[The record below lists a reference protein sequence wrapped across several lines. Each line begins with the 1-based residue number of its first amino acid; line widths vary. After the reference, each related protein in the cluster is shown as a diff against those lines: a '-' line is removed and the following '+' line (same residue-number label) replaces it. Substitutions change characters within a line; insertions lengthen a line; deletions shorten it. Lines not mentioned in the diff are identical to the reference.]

1 MKYLTPPVG
10 NTDLSQDQIAQ
21 FNENGFLVI
30 DDVFTNEEVETL
42 REAAASPDIVKE
54 IEARDFENRTVHL
67 LSLAARHPAFLE
79 LAKDKRII
87 DRIKPFIGLDIQ
99 LQHSK
104 LTTKPPTKG
113 KGPFAWHQDFAYFPH
128 TNTDLVA
135 VMIMLD
141 DATPE
146 NGCMQMVKGS
156 HKLGLRNHIQD
167 GIFTGGCQESEL
179 WSDPDQIAFITPKAG
194 GISIHHCLALHGSE
208 VNQSGKPRRGIVYQ
222 YRADDAY
229 QLADNIWED
238 TGLLMCGQYKEQVRC
253 EPSVIQLPKRHREP
267 PFGSV
272 WNQDGELARKRDYF
286 E

>member
-1 MKYLTPPVG
+1 MASLTEPQ
-10 NTDLSQDQIAQ
+10 NAELSQSEIAQ
-21 FNENGFLVI
+21 FQEDGFLVI
-30 DDVFTNEEVETL
+30 DNVFSPEEVETL
-42 REAAASPDIVKE
+42 RQATQNPAIIEE
-54 IEARDFENRTVHL
+54 IKKRDYENTTVHL
-67 LSLAARHPAFLE
+67 LSLAARHPAFLA
-79 LAKDKRII
+79 LAKDPRII
-87 DRIKPFIGLDIQ
+87 NRIKPFIGPDIQ

-113 KGPFAWHQDFAYFPH
+113 KGPFAWHQDFAFFPH

-135 VMIMLD
+135 VMVMLD

-156 HKLGLRNHIQD
+156 YKLGLRNHIKD
-167 GIFTGGCQESEL
+167 GIFTGGCQEPEL
-179 WSDPDQIAFITPKAG
+179 WADKEKITYITPKAG
-194 GISIHHCLALHGSE
+194 GISIHHCLSLHGSE
-208 VNQSGKPRRGIVYQ
+208 VNQSGKPRRGIVFQ

-238 TGLLMCGQYKEQVRC
+238 TGLLMCGQYKEHVRC
-253 EPSVIQLPKRHREP
+253 EPNIIQLPKRHREQ

-272 WNQDGELARKRDYF
+272 WNQDGELARKRNYF

>member
-1 MKYLTPPVG
+1 MPNTTSTPQELT
-10 NTDLSQDQIAQ
+10 NQEIEQ
-21 FNENGFLVI
+21 FNADGFLVI
-30 DDVFTNEEVETL
+30 DDVFTSEEVENL
-42 REAAASPDIVKE
+42 RQAAQDPE
-54 IEARDFENRTVHL
+54 ILDEIKKRDYENTTIHL
-67 LSLAARHPAFLE
+67 LSLAARHPAFLT
-79 LAKDKRII
+79 LAKDTRII
-87 DRIKPFIGLDIQ
+87 NRIKPLIGPNIQ

-104 LTTKPPTKG
+104 LTTKPSTKG
-113 KGPFAWHQDFAYFPH
+113 TGPFAWHQDFAFFPH

-156 HKLGLRNHIQD
+156 HKLGLQDHMQD
-167 GIFTGGCQESEL
+167 GIFTGGCQDDEL
-179 WSDPDQIAFITPKAG
+179 WSDPDKVTYITPKAG
-194 GISIHHCLALHGSE
+194 GISIHHCLSLHGSE

-222 YRADDAY
+222 YRAADAY

-238 TGLLMCGQYKEQVRC
+238 TGLMMCGQFTEHARC
-253 EPSVIQLPKRHREP
+253 EAGVFRLPKRHREP

-272 WNQDGELARKRDYF
+272 WNQDGELAKKRDYF